1 MDNPEKTLI
10 SGFKMTNTYISLLS
24 NDKTASQ
31 KDIYPIIRR
40 GILSGSIQINP
51 ALRPE
56 IPSVE
61 AIQTLW
67 QKNEAIYLPEILK
80 ADLEQ
85 FADEIKQ
92 SRNLYQAILDEAEVE
107 TILDEKPYTDL
118 LGEKF
123 QLLST
128 RFDEADPQ
136 EILSV
141 DFDVMDGDSLVME
154 DIWMRIS
161 WLSFHEEDASLR
173 FRFSFGMEN
182 FEDVSSDPERQLAA
196 AELSQRVFPESV
208 IITENETFIQLLQ
221 HVLSLPALKFVERII
236 YFNAPNGGAQFHH
249 DAEKGHLGVVYAQ
262 LTGETFWLALSRE
275 QLVHE
280 ITQFIS
286 IQENLGELIQ
296 LIDNEIQ
303 CSLFISNLQHQSKIA
318 EMLNEP
324 GHEEMT
330 ILLNQSPLFFK
341 QLVDAGY
348 ASCLKAGDVI
358 LLPQESMTNCAW
370 HSVFCVSEEA
380 GEALSFAIKPA

>member
-1 MDNPEKTLI
+1 
-10 SGFKMTNTYISLLS
+10 MTNTYISLL
-24 NDKTASQ
+24 NKNKITSQ
-31 KDIYPIIRR
+31 TGIYPIVRR
-40 GILSGSIQINP
+40 GISSGSVQINP
-51 ALRPE
+51 ALRPD

-61 AIQTLW
+61 TIQALW
-67 QKNEAIYLPEILK
+67 QKNEAIYLPEIVK

-85 FADEIKQ
+85 FADDIKQ
-92 SRNLYQAILDEAEVE
+92 SSALYQAILNEEEVE
-107 TILDEKPYTDL
+107 TILDEKPYIDS

-141 DFDVMDGDSLVME
+141 DFDVMDGETLLME

-161 WLSFHEEDASLR
+161 WLSFYEEDASLR

-196 AELSQRVFPESV
+196 AELSQCVFPESA
-208 IITENETFIQLLQ
+208 IITENKPLIELLQ
-221 HVLSLPALKFVERII
+221 NVLSLSALKFVERIV

-275 QLVHE
+275 QLVFE
-280 ITQFIS
+280 ITQFITVK
-286 IQENLGELIQ
+286 QNLDELNQ
-296 LIDNEIQ
+296 LIGDEKL
-303 CSLFISNLQHQSKIA
+303 CSQFVSNLHHQSKIA
-318 EMLNEP
+318 DMLNEP

-341 QLVDAGY
+341 QMVEAGY
-348 ASCLKAGDVI
+348 AKYLKAGDVI
-358 LLPQESMTNCAW
+358 LLPQESMTDCAW

-380 GEALSFAIKPA
+380 GEALSFAIKPAG

>member
-1 MDNPEKTLI
+1 
-10 SGFKMTNTYISLLS
+10 MTNTYISLLS

-31 KDIYPIIRR
+31 TDIYPIVRR
-40 GILSGSIQINP
+40 GISSGSVQINP
-51 ALRPE
+51 ALHPD
-56 IPSVE
+56 IPSLE
-61 AIQTLW
+61 AIQALW

-107 TILDEKPYTDL
+107 TMLDEKPYIDR

-196 AELSQRVFPESV
+196 AELSQRVFPESA

-221 HVLSLPALKFVERII
+221 HVLSLPALKFVERIV

-275 QLVHE
+275 QLVYE
-280 ITQFIS
+280 VNQFITV
-286 IQENLGELIQ
+286 QENLDELKQ
-296 LIDNEIQ
+296 LIDDEKQ
-303 CSLFISNLQHQSKIA
+303 CSLFVSNLQHQSKIA
-318 EMLNEP
+318 DMLNEP

-341 QLVDAGY
+341 QMVEAGY
-348 ASCLKAGDVI
+348 ARYLKAGDII
-358 LLPQESMTNCAW
+358 LLPQESMTDCAW

-380 GEALSFAIKPA
+380 GEALSFAIKPV